1 VKGAHAASVGDPT
14 GDRPAAALAAEY
26 NYGYTL
32 GMKTAISIPDG
43 VFKAAERL
51 ARRLKI
57 SRSELYATAVA
68 SFLERH
74 AEKEITG
81 ALNEVYASEPSA
93 VDPVLS
99 SLQAASLPRED
110 W

>member
-1 VKGAHAASVGDPT
+1 
-14 GDRPAAALAAEY
+14 
-26 NYGYTL
+26 
-32 GMKTAISIPDG
+32 MKTAISIPDG

-68 SFLERH
+68 AFLDRH
-74 AEKEITG
+74 TETEITE
-81 ALNEVYASEPSA
+81 ALDQVYGKEPSA

-99 SLQAASLPRED
+99 TLQAASLPRED